1 MKKFLFFCVLVM
13 VSTAVVGGP
22 WPKNKGAG
30 YFKLSE
36 WWVIADQHYTDVGE
50 IDPNITN
57 GIFNTSIYGE
67 YGFTDNLTIQL
78 YFPFFSRAYFN
89 NTVSGTTDKILFPGE
104 AINSI
109 GDAEVG
115 ITYGLW
121 QASGTSVSVTGII
134 GLPLGNQDGGS
145 QGNLQTGD
153 GELNQIVK
161 LEIGKSFGLGSGNGW
176 LAAYMGYNNRTNG
189 YSDEWLSGFQLGL
202 NILEGKLTPSFR
214 IESRQSRFNGD
225 PNLALNFTSVF
236 SNNTEYVS
244 ITPELGYNI
253 NEKWGLSVASGF
265 VFSGKV
271 IFARPSYSIGVYYK
285 MD

>member
-1 MKKFLFFCVLVM
+1 M

-22 WPKNKGAG
+22 WPKNKGTG